1 MQRDEREEE
10 KEGEGEGEEGGGE
23 GEEEMTCKKGED
35 YKTTEETI
43 NA

>member
-10 KEGEGEGEEGGGE
+10 KEGEGKGGGE
-23 GEEEMTCKKGED
+23 REEEITCKKGED

-43 NA
+43 SA